1 MGSTKHGRNTRG
13 PASALTK
20 SNANTNGRP
29 WTVSL
34 QLVPLLRFQSG
45 PIALGMEW
53 LHSKTDWVVDVGLPT
68 QREEERSGNQLI
80 FSALYTF

>member
-1 MGSTKHGRNTRG
+1 
-13 PASALTK
+13 
-20 SNANTNGRP
+20 
-29 WTVSL
+29 
-34 QLVPLLRFQSG
+34 
-45 PIALGMEW
+45 MEW

>member
-1 MGSTKHGRNTRG
+1 MDGQSATGSI
-13 PASALTK
+13 AALSVRTH
-20 SNANTNGRP
+20 
-29 WTVSL
+29 
-34 QLVPLLRFQSG
+34 RF
-45 PIALGMEW
+45 GMEW